1 MLEQQM
7 GFDAVRE
14 KVGYAGAA
22 IDVYRET
29 YTRLMQAKQDDVMF
43 TSVFMGK
50 QMEAAQIAK
59 AAADEYDNLTRAIE
73 RQNAGTT
80 SAAQGVDNLKLRLL
94 EIEGAEKEIA
104 AAKDAR
110 EKNNILRMQKV
121 AEMEA
126 RRAELAG
133 DTKARDQYRAE
144 AAALKEQLDLL
155 EKIDQAERRRDQRA
169 AESAAQSARQ
179 TATTQAAT
187 PATQAQQSAGAAK
200 TYNVTM
206 GNRTVR
212 TASDA
217 DAQALMQMLNDARMS
232 A

>member
-1 MLEQQM
+1 M
-7 GFDAVRE
+7 
-14 KVGYAGAA
+14 
-22 IDVYRET
+22 
-29 YTRLMQAKQDDVMF
+29 
-43 TSVFMGK
+43 SK

-59 AAADEYDNLTRAIE
+59 AVAYEYDNLTSAIE

-94 EIEGAEKEIA
+94 EIEGTEQEIA

-126 RRAELAG
+126 RRAELVG

-144 AAALKEQLDLL
+144 AAALKEQLGLL
-155 EKIDQAERRRDQRA
+155 EQIDQAERRRDQRA
-169 AESAAQSARQ
+169 AESAAKSTRQ